1 MYSKFVRHFY
11 FPLTQRIKG
20 ESITSYLKILKSNEQ
35 LSLPELQNI
44 QIAKLWH
51 ILKVA
56 YRNVTYYRTLFDGL
70 GIHPEEIRSLQ
81 DFTHLPLLTK
91 KTIAEND
98 EQLLDPHYSGKIYP
112 GKTSGS
118 TGIPLKFYVTGEY
131 NSWDWA
137 SRWRA
142 RNWFGI
148 QIGDPEVAIWGRPLY
163 STIRKITDPLKG
175 RIRNTMLVSGFEY
188 SEEILDKFSR
198 QIRRFNPCYFYG
210 YSNSI
215 YRLALY
221 FKEQNLPIPAR
232 LKAIF
237 VTAETLFPQE
247 RALVESVFGVPV
259 SNEYG
264 CSEIGGFAYECPAG
278 NWHVSIENVFLEL
291 IENENGAREIV
302 GTSLTNEYM
311 PFIRYKIGDLGDWM
325 VANCPCG
332 CNLPIIKLRTGKA
345 TDIVIMSN
353 GRSFSSEIFDYL
365 NLALLELHRH
375 PFDQYQ
381 IIQTS
386 PAAFTI
392 RYVKGRDFSESDLV
406 LFRKIFT
413 KTVQDDKLK
422 LEFQSVP
429 EIKPEPTGK
438 MRYFI
443 SKIKK
448 VEGENHAQTDCLE
461 VSKCPDGNRLSGSR
475 RSSIFIKNRYRH

>member
-11 FPLTQRIKG
+11 FPLTQRFKG
-20 ESITSYLKILKSNEQ
+20 ESITSYLKILKSNEI
-35 LSLPELQNI
+35 LSFPELQNI
-44 QIAKLWH
+44 QMTKLWH

-56 YRNVTYYRTLFDGL
+56 YRNVPYYRDIFDQL
-70 GIHPEEIRSLQ
+70 NIKPEDIRSTQ
-81 DFTHLPLLTK
+81 DFAGLPFLTK
-91 KTIAEND
+91 QAIAENT
-98 EQLLDPHYSGKIYP
+98 EQMIDPHYSGKIYS

-118 TGIPLKFYVTGEY
+118 TGIPLKFFVTGEY

-142 RNWFGI
+142 RNWFGV

-163 STIRKITDPLKG
+163 SSFRKVTDVLKG

-188 SEEILDKFSR
+188 SDEMLEKFSR

-221 FKEQNLPIPAR
+221 FKEHSLSIPER

-247 RALVESVFGVPV
+247 RALVESVFQAPV

-264 CSEIGGFAYECPAG
+264 CSELGGFAYECPAG
-278 NWHVSIENVFLEL
+278 NWHVSIENVFLEFV
-291 IENENGAREIV
+291 ENENGAREIV

-311 PFIRYKIGDLGDWM
+311 PFIRYKIGDIGDW
-325 VANCPCG
+325 VAEKCPCSY
-332 CNLPIIKLRTGKA
+332 NLPVMKLHTGKA
-345 TDIVIMSN
+345 TDIVIMNN
-353 GRSFSSEIFDYL
+353 GKTYSSEIFDYL
-365 NLALLELHRH
+365 NLALLDLKRR

-381 IIQTS
+381 IVQTQ
-386 PAAFTI
+386 PAAFKI
-392 RYVKGRDFSESDLV
+392 RYVKSRDFIDSDLN
-406 LFRKIFT
+406 LFRKIFE
-413 KTVQDDKLK
+413 KTVQETNLK
-422 LEFQSVP
+422 IEFVAVP
-429 EIKPEPTGK
+429 EIEPESTGK

-443 SKIKK
+443 SEI
-448 VEGENHAQTDCLE
+448 NQ
-461 VSKCPDGNRLSGSR
+461 SK
-475 RSSIFIKNRYRH
+475 

>member
-11 FPLTQRIKG
+11 FPLTQRFKG
-20 ESITSYLKILKSNEQ
+20 ESITSYLKILKSNEH
-35 LSLPELQNI
+35 LSLAELQNI
-44 QIAKLWH
+44 QTTKLWH

-56 YRNVTYYRTLFDGL
+56 YRNVPYYHEMFDRL
-70 GIHPEEIRSLQ
+70 DIKPEEIRSTR
-81 DFTHLPLLTK
+81 DFTKLPFLTK
-91 KTIAEND
+91 PTIAENFD
-98 EQLLDPHYSGKIYP
+98 RLTDPRYSGKIYS

-142 RNWFGI
+142 RNWFGV

-163 STIRKITDPLKG
+163 STFRKVTDVLKS

-188 SEEILDKFSR
+188 SEEMLEKFSR
-198 QIRRFNPCYFYG
+198 QIQRFNPRYFYG

-221 FKEQNLPIPAR
+221 FKERNLSIPER

-278 NWHVSIENVFLEL
+278 HWHVSIENVFLEFV
-291 IENENGAREIV
+291 ENETGVKEIV

-311 PFIRYKIGDLGDWM
+311 PFIRYKIGDIGDWL
-325 VANCPCG
+325 VEKCSCG

-345 TDIVIMSN
+345 TDIVLMSK

-365 NLALLELHRH
+365 NLALLDLHRH

-381 IIQTS
+381 IVQTDPS
-386 PAAFTI
+386 TFTV
-392 RYVKGRDFSESDLV
+392 RYVKSRDFIDSDLS
-406 LFRKIFT
+406 LFRKIFEE
-413 KTVQDDKLK
+413 TVQESNLK
-422 LEFQSVP
+422 IEFVAVP
-429 EIKPEPTGK
+429 EIKPESTGK

-443 SKIKK
+443 SEIKPK
-448 VEGENHAQTDCLE
+448 A
-461 VSKCPDGNRLSGSR
+461 
-475 RSSIFIKNRYRH
+475 

>member
-11 FPLTQRIKG
+11 FPLTQRFKG
-20 ESITSYLKILKSNEQ
+20 ESITHYLKMLKSNEP
-35 LSLPELQNI
+35 LPLEELQKI
-44 QIAKLWH
+44 QMTKLWH

-56 YRNVTYYRTLFDGL
+56 YRNVPYYRAMFDGL

-91 KTIAEND
+91 KAIAENA

-142 RNWFGI
+142 RNWFGV

-163 STIRKITDPLKG
+163 STVRKFTDPLKG
-175 RIRNTMLVSGFEY
+175 RIRNTILISGFEY
-188 SEEILDKFSR
+188 SEEMLNKFSR
-198 QIRRFNPCYFYG
+198 RIWRFNPKYFYG

-221 FKEQNLPIPAR
+221 FRENNRPIPER

-247 RALVESVFGVPV
+247 RTVVESIFHAPV

-264 CSEIGGFAYECPAG
+264 CSEIGGFAYECPADS
-278 NWHVSIENVFLEL
+278 WHVSLENVYVEFV
-291 IENENGAREIV
+291 ENENGVREVV

-311 PFIRYKIGDLGDWM
+311 PFIRYRIGDVGEW
-325 VANCPCG
+325 VAEKCPCG
-332 CNLPIIKLRTGKA
+332 CNLPIMKLHTGKV
-345 TDIVIMSN
+345 TDVVIMNN
-353 GRSFSSEIFDYL
+353 GRTYSSEIFDYL
-365 NLALLELHRH
+365 NLALLDLKRH

-381 IIQTS
+381 IVQTK

-392 RYVKGRDFSESDLV
+392 RYVKSRDFAESDLG
-406 LFRKIFT
+406 LFRQIFE
-413 KTVQDDKLK
+413 KTVQDNNLEI
-422 LEFQSVP
+422 EFQSVA
-429 EIKPEPTGK
+429 EIKPDITGK

-443 SKIKK
+443 SEIK
-448 VEGENHAQTDCLE
+448 L
-461 VSKCPDGNRLSGSR
+461 
-475 RSSIFIKNRYRH
+475 